1 MIISFKDQ
9 EINQDA
15 HKFIQKTTL
24 KKKKRKKHPAN
35 LCGCPSSPSSV
46 LADMFNW
53 QHHKTTQE

>member
-1 MIISFKDQ
+1 MVISFKDQ
-9 EINQDA
+9 GINQDTN
-15 HKFIQKTTL
+15 KFIQTTTL
-24 KKKKRKKHPAN
+24 KKKKKHPAN